1 MVNVYSLLQATLRP
15 CNQELIPCL
24 MITEPALSRQHAA
37 VFKRM
42 EAVIT
47 IGLPGCGKS
56 TWASR
61 LPPEWVR
68 LERDAVRA
76 VLHRDR
82 AGRTFAWTDW
92 DFSREGEVQRAWA
105 DALARA
111 IKARARLV
119 VADTNLNTRFRRLLA
134 QQLLEAGYGLRYVFF
149 DVAQET
155 ARARNALRA
164 NPVQEEAYAKLL
176 PGFSEARQVLASEAL
191 ELGIQLEVVNN

>member
-1 MVNVYSLLQATLRP
+1 
-15 CNQELIPCL
+15 
-24 MITEPALSRQHAA
+24 
-37 VFKRM
+37 M
-42 EAVIT
+42 EAIIT
-47 IGLPGCGKS
+47 VGLPGCGKS
-56 TWASR
+56 TWAGR

-68 LERDAVRA
+68 LEHDAVRA

-82 AGRTFAWTDW
+82 TGRAFAWGER
-92 DFSREGEVQRAWA
+92 DFSRGGEVQRTRGES
-105 DALARA
+105 LARA

-134 QQLLEAGYGLRYVFF
+134 QQLLEAGYCLRYVFF

-191 ELGIQLEVVNN
+191 ELSAISPIGGNPPPSGGGGGQED